1 MVHHTARYTRFV
13 YLVKTIL
20 PLIAIGLLATVFLF
34 TKERTLE
41 GGLEF
46 SKADFVALESG
57 MRVTKPRFS
66 GSNADGDVYY
76 FSAELLLPDA
86 PAPTKLLASGLSGEI
101 RLFDGLTIEIAAK
114 EAEID
119 LETRNIRLF
128 EGTDLT
134 FSNGLRARS
143 DKIFADMDAGTLTSS
158 GPIRATSPM
167 GEIEAGNLRITT
179 VRQGAEENRMIWFEN
194 GVRLTFTV
202 QETPENEAPTE

>member
-1 MVHHTARYTRFV
+1 MAKHRPHYTRFV
-13 YLVKTIL
+13 YFLKIIL

-66 GSNADGDVYY
+66 GSNARGDIYN

-101 RLFDGLTIEIAAK
+101 RLFDGLKIEIAAK
-114 EAEID
+114 DAEID
-119 LETRNIRLF
+119 LQTRSIKLLG
-128 EGTDLT
+128 GTDLT

-143 DKIFADMDAGTLTSS
+143 VKIFADLDAGSLTSD

-167 GEIEAGNLRITT
+167 GTIEAGNLRITT
-179 VRQGAEENRMIWFEN
+179 VRTGEEENRMIWFEN
-194 GVRLTFTV
+194 GVTLTFTL
-202 QETPENEAPTE
+202 QNAPEDKAPTE